1 MRPTYVTLLFLAA
14 ACSDRPTPKPPATD
28 TTVVRPDTT
37 THDRDDKHKKKHHEG
52 HEGDDRN

>member
-14 ACSDRPTPKPPATD
+14 ACSDRPTPKPPVTD
-28 TTVVRPDTT
+28 TTVVKPDTAK
-37 THDRDDKHKKKHHEG
+37 HDRDDKHKKHHEG